1 MAGAKAGMD
10 RLVGLMEGNDCWDV
24 VMGRFLMVRYYV
36 VIRFMGGII
45 WIILCCGCT
54 KMLR

>member
-1 MAGAKAGMD
+1 MAGAKAGMA

-24 VMGRFLMVRYYV
+24 VMGGFLIVRYYV
-36 VIRFMGGII
+36 VIGFMGG
-45 WIILCCGCT
+45 IILCCGCT